1 MAGKKPLFSA
11 NEAEEY
17 FSTLLTYYRNTG
29 NDIFKRDN
37 EGRHV
42 SDQIY
47 SAEYQ
52 KYLGMQIAM
61 REVLEYF
68 AKFELGDTAIRQQE
82 AVTKCRDLFDE
93 DGGEILSNSSEMTLD
108 DAIAHLDNTLSDTGR
123 KWSCESCRQ
132 EHVQLRA
139 WLAEL
144 REIKQNRN
152 EPLTLDEL
160 RSAYKFGCP
169 VWLVGME
176 DGDGWVFIHYV
187 DSCSVR
193 YARIGTSEEWC
204 FRTKSYGVRV
214 WAYRQKPEESHQ

>member
-11 NEAEEY
+11 DAAEEY

-68 AKFELGDTAIRQQE
+68 AKFELGDTALRQQG
-82 AVTKCRDLFDE
+82 VPGKDV
-93 DGGEILSNSSEMTLD
+93 G
-108 DAIAHLDNTLSDTGR
+108 
-123 KWSCESCRQ
+123 K
-132 EHVQLRA
+132 
-139 WLAEL
+139 
-144 REIKQNRN
+144 N
-152 EPLTLDEL
+152 EPLTNAQKIRSMSDEELAEIIMCPYNIDEELCSKAGICLDCCL
-160 RSAYKFGCP
+160 KWLQQPCGGC
-169 VWLVGME
+169 E
-176 DGDGWVFIHYV
+176 
-187 DSCSVR
+187 
-193 YARIGTSEEWC
+193 
-204 FRTKSYGVRV
+204 
-214 WAYRQKPEESHQ
+214 

>member
-1 MAGKKPLFSA
+1 MDGKKPLFSA
-11 NEAEEY
+11 DAAEEY

-68 AKFELGDTAIRQQE
+68 AKFELGDTALRQQE
-82 AVTKCRDLFDE
+82 HFREVTK
-93 DGGEILSNSSEMTLD
+93 
-108 DAIAHLDNTLSDTGR
+108 
-123 KWSCESCRQ
+123 K
-132 EHVQLRA
+132 V
-139 WLAEL
+139 
-144 REIKQNRN
+144 

-160 RSAYKFGCP
+160 RKMDGEP
-169 VWLVGME
+169 VYCVEITG
-176 DGDGWVFIHYV
+176 
-187 DSCSVR
+187 R
-193 YARIGTSEEWC
+193 EEWL
-204 FRTKSYGVRV
+204 FRRDGGFADMYGEFTSDDFMS
-214 WAYRQKPEESHQ
+214 WDNYGKLWWCYRQKPEEDDRGERKENENV